1 MLSSFGEFTVLGYL
15 LSALPLHYGVFIPPY
30 FQVFR
35 EIFDEDN
42 YHPIQVD
49 SPEEYNRITEVFPYH
64 DRTLEQASFP
74 KRFPF
79 SLMVPKVYRQV
90 KNYVAACL
98 EFSEDL
104 NLRYVLTTNDFKVLW
119 CLDPLFIFKCTLG
132 DKDQHSYNVEH
143 FSC

>member
-1 MLSSFGEFTVLGYL
+1 MQSTWYDWLNIWCIIRYGWIKECYYMILNVMKIGVACRVWVLLMYFN
-15 LSALPLHYGVFIPPY
+15 ALWKFIESGHTCTW

-42 YHPIQVD
+42 YHPIQVET
-49 SPEEYNRITEVFPYH
+49 PEEYHRITEVFPYH
-64 DRTLEQASFP
+64 DLALEQSSFP

-104 NLRYVLTTNDFKVLW
+104 NLRFVWVF
-119 CLDPLFIFKCTLG
+119 
-132 DKDQHSYNVEH
+132 
-143 FSC
+143 